1 MNTDSVNRLLIMALE
16 LEHITKTFGGVHAVE
31 DVSMRFTPGKV
42 TALIGPNGAGKTT
55 LFNLISGQLCPD
67 RGTVCYQGDELTG
80 MAPHRIAERGVGR
93 LFQNIRLFGRMT
105 VLDNVRSAFPDQCG
119 ESAWRAVLTRWQVN
133 QQEQTHT
140 ESAMRLLEEVG
151 LMDKADELGEDLS
164 YGQQKLAAIARL
176 LAMGADTLL
185 LDEPV
190 AGVNP
195 GLVDTLLNTIRR
207 LADDGKT
214 VTLIEHNMNFV
225 LDVAD
230 RSYFMDDGRR
240 VASGQ
245 PRDVLANPE
254 VRAAYMGLDESTEP
268 ANKSTADL

>member
-1 MNTDSVNRLLIMALE
+1 MALT

-31 DVSMRFTPGKV
+31 EVSMRFTPGKV

-67 RGTVCYQGDELTG
+67 RGTVRYQGEELTG
-80 MAPHRIAERGVGR
+80 MAPHRIAGRGVGR
-93 LFQNIRLFGRMT
+93 LFQDVRLFGRMT
-105 VLDNVRSAFPDQCG
+105 VLDNVRSAFPDQRG
-119 ESAWRAVLTRWQVN
+119 ESAWRAVFTRWRVN
-133 QQEQTHT
+133 RQEQTHT
-140 ESAMRLLEEVG
+140 EQALELLEQVG
-151 LMDKADELGEDLS
+151 LTEKADELGENLS

-195 GLVDTLLNTIRR
+195 GLVGTLLNTVRR

-214 VTLIEHNMNFV
+214 IVLIEHNMNVV

-230 RSYFMDDGRR
+230 QSYFMDDGRC
-240 VASGQ
+240 VASGK

-254 VRAAYMGLDESTEP
+254 VRAAYTGLDKSTEATNGP
-268 ANKSTADL
+268 TADEPTADEPTADL